1 MIERDYAASK
11 KAARESDL
19 LVDFL
24 LGPNP
29 QYDSLRDA
37 TDQISQ
43 MRDFYDLANGRS
55 TRGELIEAS
64 ERIVSRGAQRIP
76 EGVDRS
82 QLVSSLIQMQR
93 KARKEK
99 VSVPEGHVAFQ
110 KNDGTWITID
120 GTQKGDRP
128 IEELMGEMLS
138 SRQK

>member
-11 KAARESDL
+11 KAARESEL
-19 LVDFL
+19 LIDFV

-37 TDQISQ
+37 TNKISQ
-43 MRDFYDLANGRS
+43 IRDFYDLGNGKS
-55 TRGELIEAS
+55 TRDELIEAS

-76 EGVDRS
+76 EGVDTS
-82 QLVSSLIQMQR
+82 KLVNSLIQMQR

-128 IEELMGEMLS
+128 IEELMDEVLS
-138 SRQK
+138 ARQK